1 VLRLPLQ
8 DDKRPGFG
16 LNEAARNQNPATL
29 QGASVADACRL
40 GALVHC
46 HVSGKLYLGFLL
58 ILLGWAA
65 FLSNILALVLLHV
78 FILYV
83 NREE

>member
-1 VLRLPLQ
+1 V
-8 DDKRPGFG
+8 
-16 LNEAARNQNPATL
+16 T
-29 QGASVADACRL
+29 DACGL

-46 HVSGKLYLGFLL
+46 HVSGKLYLGFRL

-65 FLSNILALVLLHV
+65 FLSNILALVLLPV
-78 FILYV
+78 LILYM